1 MLNDINSFL
10 WFQTTLIVSL
20 VGVYLLIYNNLSPFK
35 LLNKCK
41 KISKDSIKLLNLSLG
56 GKIGVGSIS
65 GIAISIIIGGKGTIF
80 WIWISSIVLT
90 IFTYLET
97 KAGILFKERDFG
109 GPSIYIKN
117 KLNNKFLSIIYSILI
132 IFTFIFSF
140 ILIQSNTIIISLSS
154 TFNIKIIIIVILL
167 LISVYFSINKGIRF
181 ISKITSYLVPFMGAV
196 YIFIGLIVIITNINT
211 IPNIIKDILIDAFT
225 FKSIINL
232 PVIIGFQRSI
242 FSNESGMGTTSMIV
256 ALSNTSDYKK
266 EAFVQILGNYFISL
280 IVCTISAL
288 LILTSD
294 YNSIGIT
301 NINGIEIINYAF
313 NYHFGNIG
321 IYLSSLIIL
330 LFAFSTIITSFL
342 YGDITIKHLFH
353 NKKNTFTK
361 IIVIIVIVFSSIIDP
376 KYIWNI
382 VDISV
387 SLTTLINIYALI
399 KMRKE
404 LKESS

>member
-181 ISKITSYLVPFMGAV
+181 IEKITSYLVPFMGAV
-196 YIFIGLIVIITNINT
+196 YIFIGLIVIINNINT